1 LVKRRVPGHRRPILG
16 PFGGSRSPFRGI
28 EWIVVGLRFRIWM
41 PAVAVFIVL
50 LSIGTILLY
59 GLQAAKARLGQYSQ
73 DHAMA
78 QAAAAATSIEKANPD
93 EAGGTVKSVA
103 DTSGGEVV
111 LVNRQGHVVA
121 RAGRGAATPLPD
133 RVPGAAARG
142 ERITLSIDG
151 REIATVPVIRDGEL
165 RGGVAFVSGN
175 GESTVLEIFSRSN
188 VEAAAI
194 AAVVGGGLMLLVATL
209 LSRRV
214 ERLNLAARAIEQGD
228 FSSRIEPGYDDELG
242 DLARSFNA
250 MTARFQESFGRL
262 EESKETMDA
271 ILEKLGEGVLATNL
285 EGKVMFANPT
295 ARRMLGMTPERVHD
309 VWKPQKLPDP
319 WEDFDLPDA
328 VARCA
333 KERECGE
340 ARVRGARTFFQIN
353 LERMEAFDEH
363 KGGVLIVVRDL
374 SESRRLEA
382 NQQRF
387 LANAAHE
394 LKTPI
399 TAILGAAELL
409 LTEKDD
415 DPQIRERFLTHIRS
429 EAERMQRLSETL
441 LQLAQTGWDRRD
453 PDIGE
458 VELLDVASRVAERM
472 GPLAN
477 SSYLDLTVEGDG
489 GRVRADEEWLQ
500 QALLVLVSNALK
512 HSEKGGHVRLRSEAS
527 RIVVE
532 DEGAGINE
540 EDIPY
545 LFERFYRGSN
555 SGGFGLGLPI
565 CKELVERMGG
575 EIQLRSE
582 KGKGTVVEIKLPE
595 VSDD

>member
-1 LVKRRVPGHRRPILG
+1 
-16 PFGGSRSPFRGI
+16 
-28 EWIVVGLRFRIWM
+28 M

-59 GLQAAKARLGQYSQ
+59 GLQAAKARLGQYSR
-73 DHAMA
+73 DHALA
-78 QAAAAATSIEKANPD
+78 QAAAAATAIERANPD
-93 EAGGTVKSVA
+93 ERDEAAKFVA
-103 DTSGGEVV
+103 DTSGGHVV
-111 LVNRQGHVVA
+111 LVDRRGEVVA
-121 RAGRGAATPLPD
+121 RAGKGAATPFSDSVL
-133 RVPGAAARG
+133 GAASRG
-142 ERITLSIDG
+142 ERLNERIGD
-151 REIATVPVIRDGEL
+151 RRVATVPVVRDGKL
-165 RGGVAFVSGN
+165 RGGVVFVSGN
-175 GESTVLEIFSRSN
+175 GESMVLEIFSRSN

-250 MTARFQESFGRL
+250 MTARF
-262 EESKETMDA
+262 EESLGRFEESNETLDA
-271 ILEKLGEGVLATNL
+271 ILENLGEGVLATNL

-295 ARRMLGMTPERVHD
+295 ARRLLGMTPERVHD
-309 VWKPQKLPDP
+309 VWQPQELPDP
-319 WEDFDLPDA
+319 WEEFDLPDA

-333 KERECGE
+333 KENECGE
-340 ARVRGARTFFQIN
+340 ARVRDTRTFLQIN
-353 LERMEAFDEH
+353 LEHMQAFDEH

-374 SESRRLEA
+374 SESQRLEA
-382 NQQRF
+382 KQQRF

-399 TAILGAAELL
+399 TAILGAADLL

-415 DPQIRERFLTHIRS
+415 DARVRERFLNHIRS

-458 VELLDVASRVAERM
+458 VDLFEVASRVAERM
-472 GPLAN
+472 GPLAG
-477 SSYLDLTVEGDG
+477 SSWLELSVEGKG
-489 GRVRADEEWLQ
+489 GRARADEEWLE

-512 HSEKGGHVRLRSEAS
+512 HSEKGGRVRLRAEGA

-532 DEGAGINE
+532 DEGAGISE
-540 EDIPY
+540 EDVPY
-545 LFERFYRGSN
+545 LFERFYHGSD
-555 SGGFGLGLPI
+555 SEGFGLGLPI
-565 CKELVERMGG
+565 CKELVQRMGG
-575 EIQLRSE
+575 EIHLQSE
-582 KGKGTVVEIKLPE
+582 KGKGTTVEVRLPE
-595 VSDD
+595 VSDE

>member
-1 LVKRRVPGHRRPILG
+1 V
-16 PFGGSRSPFRGI
+16 GI
-28 EWIVVGLRFRIWM
+28 KFRIWM

-59 GLQAAKARLGQYSQ
+59 GLQAAKARLGQYTQ
-73 DHAMA
+73 DHALA
-78 QAAAAATSIEKANPD
+78 QAAAAATAIEKAGPG
-93 EAGGTVKSVA
+93 ESGQAARSVA

-111 LVNRQGHVVA
+111 LVNRQGDVVV
-121 RAGRGAATPLPD
+121 RAGRKAANLLPD
-133 RVPGAAARG
+133 RVLRAASRG
-142 ERITLSIDG
+142 NRITKSIGG
-151 REIATVPVIRDGEL
+151 RQVATVPVVRDDEL

-214 ERLNLAARAIEQGD
+214 ERLNMAAKAIEQGD

-262 EESKETMDA
+262 EESKETLDA
-271 ILEKLGEGVLATNL
+271 ILENLGEGVLATNL

-295 ARRMLGMTPERVHD
+295 ARRLLGMTPERVQD
-309 VWKPQKLPDP
+309 VWQPQELPDP
-319 WEDFDLPDA
+319 WEDFDLLEA

-333 KERECGE
+333 NENECGE
-340 ARVRGARTFFQIN
+340 ARVRGAQTFFQIN
-353 LERMEAFDEH
+353 LERMQAFDEH

-399 TAILGAAELL
+399 TAILGAADLL
-409 LTEKDD
+409 LTEEDD
-415 DPQIRERFLTHIRS
+415 DPAVRERFLTHIRS

-441 LQLAQTGWDRRD
+441 LQLVQTGWDRRE

-458 VELLDVASRVAERM
+458 VDIRDVASRVAERM
-472 GPLAN
+472 GPLAD
-477 SSYLDLTVEGDG
+477 SAWLELSVEGDG
-489 GRVRADEEWLQ
+489 GRARADEEWLE

-512 HSEKGGHVRLRSEAS
+512 HSEKGGRVRLRVEGSCIA
-527 RIVVE
+527 VE
-532 DEGAGINE
+532 DEGAGISA

-555 SGGFGLGLPI
+555 SEGFGLGLPI
-565 CKELVERMGG
+565 CKELVQRMGG
-575 EIQLRSE
+575 EIHLESE
-582 KGKGTVVEIKLPE
+582 KGKGTVVEVRLPE

>member
-1 LVKRRVPGHRRPILG
+1 
-16 PFGGSRSPFRGI
+16 
-28 EWIVVGLRFRIWM
+28 M
-41 PAVAVFIVL
+41 PAAAVFIVL

-59 GLQAAKARLGQYSQ
+59 GLQAAKARLGQYTQ
-73 DHAMA
+73 DHALA
-78 QAAAAATSIEKANPD
+78 QAAAAATAIEKAGPG
-93 EAGGTVKSVA
+93 EIGQTARSVA

-111 LVNRQGHVVA
+111 LVNRQGDVVD
-121 RAGRGAATPLPD
+121 RAGRRAANPLPD
-133 RVPGAAARG
+133 RVLRAASRG
-142 ERITLSIDG
+142 ERITESIGG
-151 REIATVPVIRDGEL
+151 RQAATVPVVRENEL

-214 ERLNLAARAIEQGD
+214 ERLNLAAKAIEQGD
-228 FSSRIEPGYDDELG
+228 FTSRIEPGYDDELG

-250 MTARFQESFGRL
+250 MTARFQDSFGRL
-262 EESKETMDA
+262 EESKETVDA
-271 ILEKLGEGVLATNL
+271 ILENLGEGVLATNL

-295 ARRMLGMTPERVHD
+295 ARRLLGMTPERVHN

-340 ARVRGARTFFQIN
+340 ARVRGAQTFFHIN
-353 LERMEAFDEH
+353 LERMQAFDEH

-374 SESRRLEA
+374 SETRRLEA

-415 DPQIRERFLTHIRS
+415 DPQVRERFLTHIHN
-429 EAERMQRLSETL
+429 EAERMQGLSETL

-458 VELLDVASRVAERM
+458 VELLDVSSRVAERM
-472 GPLAN
+472 GPLAD
-477 SSYLDLTVEGDG
+477 SSYLELAVEGDG
-489 GRVRADEEWLQ
+489 GHAWADEEWLE

-512 HSEKGGHVRLRSEAS
+512 HSEKGGRVRLRAEGS

-532 DEGAGINE
+532 DEGAGISE

-555 SGGFGLGLPI
+555 SEGFGLGLPI
-565 CKELVERMGG
+565 CKELVQRMGG

-582 KGKGTVVEIKLPE
+582 KGKGTVVEIRLPE

>member
-1 LVKRRVPGHRRPILG
+1 
-16 PFGGSRSPFRGI
+16 
-28 EWIVVGLRFRIWM
+28 M

-59 GLQAAKARLGQYSQ
+59 GLQAAKARLGQYTQ
-73 DHAMA
+73 DHALA
-78 QAAAAATSIEKANPD
+78 QAAAAATAIEKAGPG
-93 EAGGTVKSVA
+93 EIGQAARSVA

-111 LVNRQGHVVA
+111 LVNRQGNVVVRTGR
-121 RAGRGAATPLPD
+121 RAANPLPD
-133 RVPGAAARG
+133 RVLGAASHG
-142 ERITLSIDG
+142 DRITESIGG
-151 REIATVPVIRDGEL
+151 RQAATVPVVRNDEL

-214 ERLNLAARAIEQGD
+214 ERLNLAAKAIEQGD

-262 EESKETMDA
+262 EESKETLDA
-271 ILEKLGEGVLATNL
+271 ILEHLGEGVLATNL

-295 ARRMLGMTPERVHD
+295 ARRLLGMTPERVHD

-333 KERECGE
+333 NEHECGE
-340 ARVRGARTFFQIN
+340 AHVRGAQTFFHIN
-353 LERMEAFDEH
+353 LEPMQAFDEH

-374 SESRRLEA
+374 SETRRLEA

-415 DPQIRERFLTHIRS
+415 DPQVRERFLTHIRT

-472 GPLAN
+472 EPLAD

-489 GRVRADEEWLQ
+489 GRAWADEEWLE

-512 HSEKGGHVRLRSEAS
+512 HSEKGRCVRLRPEGSHIA
-527 RIVVE
+527 VE
-532 DEGAGINE
+532 DEGAGISE

-555 SGGFGLGLPI
+555 SEGFGLGLPI

-595 VSDD
+595 VSDG

>member
-1 LVKRRVPGHRRPILG
+1 
-16 PFGGSRSPFRGI
+16 
-28 EWIVVGLRFRIWM
+28 M

-59 GLQAAKARLGQYSQ
+59 GLQAARTRLGQYSQ
-73 DHAMA
+73 DHALA
-78 QAAAAATSIEKANPD
+78 QAAAAANTIEKANSGEVE
-93 EAGGTVKSVA
+93 EAAKSVA
-103 DTSGGEVV
+103 GASGGQVA
-111 LVNRQGHVVA
+111 LVNRRGDVVVQAGQG
-121 RAGRGAATPLPD
+121 GATSLPD
-133 RVPGAAARG
+133 LALEAASRG
-142 ERITLSIDG
+142 ERLNERVG
-151 REIATVPVIRDGEL
+151 ARRVATVPVVRDGQL
-165 RGGVAFVSGN
+165 RGGVAFVPGN
-175 GESTVLEIFSRSN
+175 GETAVLEIFSRSN

-214 ERLNLAARAIEQGD
+214 ERLTLAARAIEQGD
-228 FSSRIEPGYDDELG
+228 YSSRIEPGYDDELG

-262 EESKETMDA
+262 EENKETLDA
-271 ILEKLGEGVLATNL
+271 ILENLGEGVLATNL

-295 ARRMLGMTPERVHD
+295 ARRLLGMTPERVHD
-309 VWKPQKLPDP
+309 VWQPQRLPDP

-333 KERECGE
+333 KEGECGE
-340 ARVRGARTFFQIN
+340 ARVRGAQTFFQIN
-353 LERMEAFDEH
+353 LERMQAFDEH
-363 KGGVLIVVRDL
+363 RGGVLIVVRDL
-374 SESRRLEA
+374 SETRRLEA

-394 LKTPI
+394 LRTPI

-415 DPQIRERFLTHIRS
+415 DQRVRERFLTHIRT

-453 PDIGE
+453 PKIGE
-458 VELLDVASRVAERM
+458 VDLIAVASRVSERM
-472 GPLAN
+472 RPLAD
-477 SSYLDLTVEGDG
+477 SSWLDLSVEGGG
-489 GRVRADEEWLQ
+489 GRARADEEWLE

-512 HSEKGGHVRLRSEAS
+512 HSEKGGRVRLRAEGS
-527 RIVVE
+527 RVAVE
-532 DEGAGINE
+532 DEGAGISE
-540 EDIPY
+540 QDIPY
-545 LFERFYRGSN
+545 LFERFYRGSD
-555 SGGFGLGLPI
+555 SEGFGLGLPI

-575 EIQLRSE
+575 EIRIESE
-582 KGKGTVVEIKLPE
+582 EGKGTIIDIRLPE

>member
-1 LVKRRVPGHRRPILG
+1 
-16 PFGGSRSPFRGI
+16 
-28 EWIVVGLRFRIWM
+28 VGLRFRIWL

-59 GLQAAKARLGQYSQ
+59 GLQAAKARLGQYSR
-73 DHAMA
+73 DHALA
-78 QAAAAATSIEKANPD
+78 QAAAAASAIEKANPD
-93 EAGGTVKSVA
+93 EAGEAAKSVA
-103 DTSGGEVV
+103 DTSGGQVV
-111 LVNRQGHVVA
+111 LVNRRGDVVTQ
-121 RAGRGAATPLPD
+121 AGKGAATRFSN
-133 RVPGAAARG
+133 RVLTAASRG
-142 ERITLSIDG
+142 ERINERIED
-151 REIATVPVIRDGEL
+151 RQVATVPVVRDGKL
-165 RGGVAFVSGN
+165 RGGVAFASGN

-214 ERLNLAARAIEQGD
+214 ERLNLAAKTIEQGD
-228 FSSRIEPGYDDELG
+228 FSSRIEPGYGDELG

-250 MTARFQESFGRL
+250 MTARFQDSFGRV
-262 EESKETMDA
+262 EESKETLDA
-271 ILEKLGEGVLATNL
+271 ILENLGEGVLATNL
-285 EGKVMFANPT
+285 EGKVMFANPA
-295 ARRMLGMTPERVHD
+295 ARRLLRMTPERVHD
-309 VWKPQKLPDP
+309 VWQPQELPDP

-333 KERECGE
+333 KEHECGE
-340 ARVRGARTFFQIN
+340 ARVRGAWTFFQIN
-353 LERMEAFDEH
+353 LEHMPAFDEH

-374 SESRRLEA
+374 SETRRLEA

-415 DPQIRERFLTHIRS
+415 DPRVRERFLTHIRS

-458 VELLDVASRVAERM
+458 VDLLDVASRVAERM
-472 GPLAN
+472 GPLAD
-477 SSYLDLTVEGDG
+477 SSWLELSVEGEG
-489 GRVRADEEWLQ
+489 GRVRADEEWLE

-512 HSEKGGHVRLRSEAS
+512 HSEKGGRVRLRAEGS
-527 RIVVE
+527 RVAVE
-532 DEGAGINE
+532 DEGAGISE

-555 SGGFGLGLPI
+555 SEGFGLGLPI
-565 CKELVERMGG
+565 CKELVQRMGG
-575 EIQLRSE
+575 EIHLESE
-582 KGKGTVVEIKLPE
+582 KGKGTIVEVRLPE

>member
-1 LVKRRVPGHRRPILG
+1 
-16 PFGGSRSPFRGI
+16 
-28 EWIVVGLRFRIWM
+28 M

-73 DHAMA
+73 DHALA
-78 QAAAAATSIEKANPD
+78 QAAAAATAIEKASPA
-93 EAGGTVKSVA
+93 EAGQAAKSVA

-111 LVNRQGHVVA
+111 LVNRQREVVV
-121 RAGRGAATPLPD
+121 RAGKGAASPIPI
-133 RVPGAAARG
+133 RVLGAASHG
-142 ERITLSIDG
+142 ERITQSIDD
-151 REIATVPVIRDGEL
+151 RQVATVPVVRDGEL

-214 ERLNLAARAIEQGD
+214 ERLNLAAKTIEQGD

-250 MTARFQESFGRL
+250 MTARFQDSFGRL
-262 EESKETMDA
+262 EESKETLDA
-271 ILEKLGEGVLATNL
+271 ILENLGEGVLATNL

-295 ARRMLGMTPERVHD
+295 ARRLLGMTPERVDD
-309 VWKPQKLPDP
+309 VWQPQELPDP
-319 WEDFDLPDA
+319 WEDFDLHDA

-333 KERECGE
+333 NEDECGE
-340 ARVRGARTFFQIN
+340 ARVRSAQTFFQIK
-353 LERMEAFDEH
+353 LERMRAFDEH

-399 TAILGAAELL
+399 TAILGAADLL
-409 LTEKDD
+409 LTEEDD
-415 DPQIRERFLTHIRS
+415 DPGVRERFLTHIRS

-453 PDIGE
+453 PDIEE
-458 VELLDVASRVAERM
+458 VDLLDVAARVAERM
-472 GPLAN
+472 EPLAD
-477 SSYLDLTVEGDG
+477 SSWSDLSVEGEG
-489 GRVRADEEWLQ
+489 GRAIADEGWLE

-512 HSEKGGHVRLRSEAS
+512 HSEKGGRVRLRAEGSNIA
-527 RIVVE
+527 VQ
-532 DEGAGINE
+532 DEGAGISE
-540 EDIPY
+540 EDLPY

-555 SGGFGLGLPI
+555 SEGFGLGLPI
-565 CKELVERMGG
+565 CKELVQRMGG
-575 EIQLRSE
+575 EIRLESE
-582 KGKGTVVEIKLPE
+582 KGKGTIVEVRLPE

>member
-1 LVKRRVPGHRRPILG
+1 
-16 PFGGSRSPFRGI
+16 
-28 EWIVVGLRFRIWM
+28 M

-472 GPLAN
+472 GPLAD

>member
-1 LVKRRVPGHRRPILG
+1 
-16 PFGGSRSPFRGI
+16 
-28 EWIVVGLRFRIWM
+28 M

-59 GLQAAKARLGQYSQ
+59 GLQAAKARLGQYTQ
-73 DHAMA
+73 DHALA
-78 QAAAAATSIEKANPD
+78 QAAAAATAIEKAGPG
-93 EAGGTVKSVA
+93 EIGRAARSVA

-111 LVNRQGHVVA
+111 LVNRQGDVVVL
-121 RAGRGAATPLPD
+121 AGRRTTNPLPD
-133 RVPGAAARG
+133 RVLRAAARG
-142 ERITLSIDG
+142 DRITESIGG
-151 REIATVPVIRDGEL
+151 RQTSTVPVVRDDEL

-194 AAVVGGGLMLLVATL
+194 AAVVGSGLMLLVATL

-214 ERLNLAARAIEQGD
+214 ERLNLAAKAIEQGD
-228 FSSRIEPGYDDELG
+228 FSSRIEPGYHDELG

-271 ILEKLGEGVLATNL
+271 ILENLGEGVLATNL

-295 ARRMLGMTPERVHD
+295 ARRLLGMTPERVRD
-309 VWKPQKLPDP
+309 VWEPQKLPDP

-353 LERMEAFDEH
+353 LEHMKAFDEH

-374 SESRRLEA
+374 SETRRLEA

-415 DPQIRERFLTHIRS
+415 DPQVRERFLTHIRS

-458 VELLDVASRVAERM
+458 VDLLDVASRVAERM
-472 GPLAN
+472 GPLAD
-477 SSYLDLTVEGDG
+477 SSYLDLTVEGDE

-500 QALLVLVSNALK
+500 QAVLVLVSNALK
-512 HSEKGGHVRLRSEAS
+512 HTEKGGHVRLRAESS

-532 DEGAGINE
+532 DEGAGISE

-582 KGKGTVVEIKLPE
+582 KGKGTVVEISLPE

>member
-1 LVKRRVPGHRRPILG
+1 V
-16 PFGGSRSPFRGI
+16 GI
-28 EWIVVGLRFRIWM
+28 KFRIWM

-59 GLQAAKARLGQYSQ
+59 GLQAAKARLGQYTQ
-73 DHAMA
+73 DHALA
-78 QAAAAATSIEKANPD
+78 QAAAAATAIEKAGPG
-93 EAGGTVKSVA
+93 ESGQAARSVA

-111 LVNRQGHVVA
+111 LVNRQGDVVV
-121 RAGRGAATPLPD
+121 RAGRKAANLLPD
-133 RVPGAAARG
+133 RVLRAASRG
-142 ERITLSIDG
+142 NRITKSIGG
-151 REIATVPVIRDGEL
+151 RQVATVPVVRDDEL

-214 ERLNLAARAIEQGD
+214 ERLNMAAKAIEQGD

-262 EESKETMDA
+262 EESKETLDA
-271 ILEKLGEGVLATNL
+271 ILENLGEGVLATNL

-295 ARRMLGMTPERVHD
+295 ARRLLGMTPERVQD
-309 VWKPQKLPDP
+309 VWQPQELPDP
-319 WEDFDLPDA
+319 WEDFDLLKA

-333 KERECGE
+333 NENECGE
-340 ARVRGARTFFQIN
+340 ARVRGAQTFFQIN
-353 LERMEAFDEH
+353 LERMQAFDEH

-399 TAILGAAELL
+399 TAILGAADLL
-409 LTEKDD
+409 LTEEDD
-415 DPQIRERFLTHIRS
+415 DPAVRERFLTHIRS

-441 LQLAQTGWDRRD
+441 LQLVQTGWDRRE

-458 VELLDVASRVAERM
+458 VDIRDVASRVAERM
-472 GPLAN
+472 GPLAD
-477 SSYLDLTVEGDG
+477 SA
-489 GRVRADEEWLQ
+489 GRARADEEWLE

-512 HSEKGGHVRLRSEAS
+512 HSEKGGRVRLRVEGSCIA
-527 RIVVE
+527 VE
-532 DEGAGINE
+532 DEGAGISA

-555 SGGFGLGLPI
+555 SEGFGLGLPI
-565 CKELVERMGG
+565 CKELVQRMGG
-575 EIQLRSE
+575 EIHLESE
-582 KGKGTVVEIKLPE
+582 KGKGTVVEVRLPE

>member
-1 LVKRRVPGHRRPILG
+1 
-16 PFGGSRSPFRGI
+16 
-28 EWIVVGLRFRIWM
+28 M

-59 GLQAAKARLGQYSQ
+59 GLQAAKARLGQYTR
-73 DHAMA
+73 DHALA
-78 QAAAAATSIEKANPD
+78 QAAAAATAIEKAGPG
-93 EAGGTVKSVA
+93 EVGRAARSVA
-103 DTSGGEVV
+103 GTSGGEVV
-111 LVNRQGHVVA
+111 LVDRQGDVVA
-121 RAGRGAATPLPD
+121 RAGKGASSPLPD
-133 RVPGAAARG
+133 HVIDAASRG
-142 ERITLSIDG
+142 ERITVSIGG
-151 REIATVPVIRDGEL
+151 RQVSTVPVVRDDEL

-214 ERLNLAARAIEQGD
+214 ERLNLAAKAIEQGD

-262 EESKETMDA
+262 EESKETLDA
-271 ILEKLGEGVLATNL
+271 ILENLGEGVLATNL
-285 EGKVMFANPT
+285 EGKVVFANPT
-295 ARRMLGMTPERVHD
+295 ARRLLGMTPERVHD
-309 VWKPQKLPDP
+309 IGEPQTLPDP

-333 KERECGE
+333 EESECGE
-340 ARVRGARTFFQIN
+340 ARVRGARAFFQIN
-353 LERMEAFDEH
+353 LERMRAFDEH

-374 SESRRLEA
+374 SETRRLEA

-415 DPQIRERFLTHIRS
+415 DPKVRERFLTHIRS

-458 VELLDVASRVAERM
+458 VELLDVASKVAERM
-472 GPLAN
+472 GPLAD
-477 SSYLDLTVEGDG
+477 SSYLELIVEGDG
-489 GRVRADEEWLQ
+489 GRARADEEWLE

-512 HSEKGGHVRLRSEAS
+512 HSEKGGRVRLRAEGS
-527 RIVVE
+527 RIAVE
-532 DEGAGINE
+532 DEGAGISE
-540 EDIPY
+540 EDVPY

-565 CKELVERMGG
+565 CKELVQRMGG
-575 EIQLRSE
+575 EIQLQSE
-582 KGKGTVVEIKLPE
+582 KDKGTVVEIRLPE
-595 VSDD
+595 VSE

>member
-1 LVKRRVPGHRRPILG
+1 
-16 PFGGSRSPFRGI
+16 
-28 EWIVVGLRFRIWM
+28 
-41 PAVAVFIVL
+41 
-50 LSIGTILLY
+50 LLY
-59 GLQAAKARLGQYSQ
+59 GLQAAKSRLGQYSQ
-73 DHAMA
+73 DHALA
-78 QAAAAATSIEKANPD
+78 QAAAAASAVEKANAG
-93 EAGGTVKSVA
+93 EAREAVESVA

-111 LVNRQGHVVA
+111 LVNRRGDVVA
-121 RAGRGAATPLPD
+121 RAGSGAETSFPD
-133 RVPGAAARG
+133 RVLGAASRG
-142 ERITLSIDG
+142 DRITASVDG
-151 REIATVPVIRDGEL
+151 RRVATVPVIRDNEL
-165 RGGVAFVSGN
+165 RGGVAFISGN

-194 AAVVGGGLMLLVATL
+194 AAVIGGGLMLLVATL

-214 ERLNLAARAIEQGD
+214 ERLTLGARAIEQGD

-262 EESKETMDA
+262 EESKETLDA
-271 ILEKLGEGVLATNL
+271 ILENLGEGVLATNL

-295 ARRMLGMTPERVHD
+295 ARRMLGMTPRRVHD
-309 VWKPQKLPDP
+309 IWQPQELPDP
-319 WEDFDLPDA
+319 WEDFDLPGA

-333 KERECGE
+333 KEGECGE
-340 ARVRGARTFFQIN
+340 ARVRGAQTFFQID

-363 KGGVLIVVRDL
+363 RGGVLIVVRDL
-374 SESRRLEA
+374 SETRRLEA

-399 TAILGAAELL
+399 TAILGSAELL

-415 DPQIRERFLTHIRS
+415 DPQVRERFLAHIRS

-441 LQLAQTGWDRRD
+441 LQLAQSGWDRRD
-453 PDIGE
+453 PKIGE
-458 VELLDVASRVAERM
+458 VEVLDVASRVAERM
-472 GPLAN
+472 GPLAE
-477 SSYLDLTVEGDG
+477 SSYLELAVEGNG
-489 GRVRADEEWLQ
+489 GRARADGEWLE

-512 HSEKGGHVRLRSEAS
+512 HSEKGGCVRLRAQGSCIA
-527 RIVVE
+527 VE
-532 DEGAGINE
+532 DEGAGISE

-545 LFERFYRGSN
+545 LFERFYRGSD
-555 SGGFGLGLPI
+555 SEGFGLGLPI

-575 EIQLRSE
+575 EIHLESDE
-582 KGKGTVVEIKLPE
+582 GKGTIIDIRLPE
-595 VSDD
+595 VTDD

>member
-1 LVKRRVPGHRRPILG
+1 VA
-16 PFGGSRSPFRGI
+16 
-28 EWIVVGLRFRIWM
+28 LRFRIWM

-73 DHAMA
+73 DHALA
-78 QAAAAATSIEKANPD
+78 QAAAAAGAIEKSNPD
-93 EAGGTVKSVA
+93 EVGEAAKSVA
-103 DTSGGEVV
+103 ATSGGQVV
-111 LVNRQGHVVA
+111 LVNRRAEVVA
-121 RAGRGAATPLPD
+121 RAGKGAVTSFPD
-133 RVPGAAARG
+133 RVLVAASRG
-142 ERITLSIDG
+142 ERINERLGD
-151 REIATVPVIRDGEL
+151 RRVATVPVIRDGKL

-175 GESTVLEIFSRSN
+175 SESAVLEIFSRSN

-214 ERLNLAARAIEQGD
+214 ERLDLAAKAIEQGD

-242 DLARSFNA
+242 NLARSFNA
-250 MTARFQESFGRL
+250 MTARFQDSFGRL
-262 EESKETMDA
+262 EESKETLDA
-271 ILEKLGEGVLATNL
+271 ILENLGEGVLATNL
-285 EGKVMFANPT
+285 KGEVMFANPV
-295 ARRMLGMTPERVHD
+295 ARRLLGMTPERVHD
-309 VWKPQKLPDP
+309 VWQSQELPDP

-333 KERECGE
+333 KENECGE
-340 ARVRGARTFFQIN
+340 ARVPGARTFFQIN
-353 LERMEAFDEH
+353 LERMEAFDKH

-374 SESRRLEA
+374 SETRRLEA

-415 DPQIRERFLTHIRS
+415 DPVVRDRFLTHIRS
-429 EAERMQRLSETL
+429 EAERMQHLSETL

-472 GPLAN
+472 RPLSD
-477 SSYLDLTVEGDG
+477 SSWVELSVEGEG
-489 GRVRADEEWLQ
+489 GRASADEEWLE

-512 HSEKGGHVRLRSEAS
+512 HSEQGRRVRLRAEGS
-527 RIVVE
+527 RVAVE
-532 DEGAGINE
+532 DEGAGISE

-545 LFERFYRGSN
+545 LFERFYHGSN
-555 SGGFGLGLPI
+555 SEGFGLGLPI
-565 CKELVERMGG
+565 CKELVQRMGG
-575 EIQLRSE
+575 EIHLESE
-582 KGKGTVVEIKLPE
+582 KGKGTKVEVRLPE

>member
-1 LVKRRVPGHRRPILG
+1 V
-16 PFGGSRSPFRGI
+16 GI
-28 EWIVVGLRFRIWM
+28 KFRIWM

-59 GLQAAKARLGQYSQ
+59 GLQAAKARLGQYTQ
-73 DHAMA
+73 DHALA
-78 QAAAAATSIEKANPD
+78 QAAAAATAIEKAGPG
-93 EAGGTVKSVA
+93 ESGQAARSVA

-111 LVNRQGHVVA
+111 LVNRQGDVVV
-121 RAGRGAATPLPD
+121 RAGRKAANLLPD
-133 RVPGAAARG
+133 RVLRAASRG
-142 ERITLSIDG
+142 NRITKSIGG
-151 REIATVPVIRDGEL
+151 RQVATVPVVRDDEL

-214 ERLNLAARAIEQGD
+214 ERLNMAAKAIEQGD

-262 EESKETMDA
+262 EESKETLDA
-271 ILEKLGEGVLATNL
+271 ILENLGEGVLATNL

-295 ARRMLGMTPERVHD
+295 ARRLLGMTPERVQD
-309 VWKPQKLPDP
+309 VWQPQELPDP
-319 WEDFDLPDA
+319 WEDFDLLEA

-333 KERECGE
+333 NENECGE
-340 ARVRGARTFFQIN
+340 ARVRGAQTFFQIN
-353 LERMEAFDEH
+353 LERMQAFDEH

-399 TAILGAAELL
+399 TAILGAADLL
-409 LTEKDD
+409 LTEEDD
-415 DPQIRERFLTHIRS
+415 DPAVRERFLTHIRS

-441 LQLAQTGWDRRD
+441 LQLVQTGWDRRE

-458 VELLDVASRVAERM
+458 VDIRDVASRVAERM
-472 GPLAN
+472 GPLAD
-477 SSYLDLTVEGDG
+477 SAWLELSVEGNG
-489 GRVRADEEWLQ
+489 GRARADEEWLE

-512 HSEKGGHVRLRSEAS
+512 HSEKGGRVRLRVEGSCIA
-527 RIVVE
+527 VE
-532 DEGAGINE
+532 DEGAGISA

-555 SGGFGLGLPI
+555 SEGFGLGLPI
-565 CKELVERMGG
+565 CKELVQRMGG
-575 EIQLRSE
+575 EIHLESE
-582 KGKGTVVEIKLPE
+582 KGKGTVVEVRLPE

>member
-1 LVKRRVPGHRRPILG
+1 MLLWSIKWTL
-16 PFGGSRSPFRGI
+16 
-28 EWIVVGLRFRIWM
+28 VGLRFRIWM

-59 GLQAAKARLGQYSQ
+59 GLQAARTRLGQYSQ
-73 DHAMA
+73 DHALA
-78 QAAAAATSIEKANPD
+78 QAVAAASAVEKANPD
-93 EAGGTVKSVA
+93 EARKAVESVA
-103 DTSGGEVV
+103 ETSGGEVS
-111 LVNRQGHVVA
+111 LVNRQGDVVV
-121 RAGRGAATPLPD
+121 RAGEGSIFPLPARILKGASRGD
-133 RVPGAAARG
+133 RLK
-142 ERITLSIDG
+142 ERIEG
-151 REIATVPVIRDGEL
+151 RWVATVPVVRDGQL

-175 GESTVLEIFSRSN
+175 GETAVLKIFSRSN

-214 ERLNLAARAIEQGD
+214 ERLTLAARAIEQGD
-228 FSSRIEPGYDDELG
+228 YASRIDPGYDDELG

-250 MTARFQESFGRL
+250 MTARFQDSFSRL
-262 EESKETMDA
+262 EEGKQTLDA
-271 ILEKLGEGVLATNL
+271 ILENLGEGVLATNL
-285 EGKVMFANPT
+285 EGKVMFANPM
-295 ARRMLGMTPERVHD
+295 ARRLLGMTPERVRD
-309 VWKPQKLPDP
+309 VWRPEGLPDP

-333 KERECGE
+333 KEHECGE
-340 ARVRGARTFFQIN
+340 ARVRGGQTFFQIN
-353 LERMEAFDEH
+353 LEHMPAFDEH
-363 KGGVLIVVRDL
+363 RGGVLIVVRDL
-374 SESRRLEA
+374 SETRRLEA

-415 DPQIRERFLTHIRS
+415 NPRVRERFLTHIRS

-453 PDIGE
+453 PEIGE
-458 VELLDVASRVAERM
+458 VDLVEVASRVAQRM
-472 GPLAN
+472 GPLAD
-477 SSYLDLTVEGDG
+477 SSSLDLSVEGAG
-489 GRVRADEEWLQ
+489 GLVRADEEWLE

-512 HSEKGGHVRLRSEAS
+512 HSEKGGRVRLRAERT
-527 RIVVE
+527 RIAVE
-532 DEGAGINE
+532 DEGAGISE
-540 EDIPY
+540 EDVPY
-545 LFERFYRGSN
+545 LFERFYRGSD
-555 SGGFGLGLPI
+555 SEGFGLGLPI

-575 EIQLRSE
+575 EIRLKSE
-582 KGKGTVVEIKLPE
+582 EGKGTTIEIRLPE

>member
-1 LVKRRVPGHRRPILG
+1 
-16 PFGGSRSPFRGI
+16 
-28 EWIVVGLRFRIWM
+28 M

>member
-1 LVKRRVPGHRRPILG
+1 
-16 PFGGSRSPFRGI
+16 
-28 EWIVVGLRFRIWM
+28 M

-50 LSIGTILLY
+50 LSIGTLLLY

-73 DHAMA
+73 DHALA
-78 QAAAAATSIEKANPD
+78 QAAAAASAIERANPG
-93 EAGGTVKSVA
+93 EAGEAAKSVA
-103 DTSGGEVV
+103 DTAGGQVF

-121 RAGRGAATPLPD
+121 RAGKGAASPFPD
-133 RVPGAAARG
+133 RVLRAASRG
-142 ERITLSIDG
+142 ERINQRIGD
-151 REIATVPVIRDGEL
+151 RWVATVPLVRDGRL
-165 RGGVAFVSGN
+165 QGGVAFVPDN

-214 ERLNLAARAIEQGD
+214 ERLDLAAKAIEQGN

-262 EESKETMDA
+262 EESKETLDA
-271 ILEKLGEGVLATNL
+271 ILENLGEGVLATNL

-295 ARRMLGMTPERVHD
+295 ARRLLGMTPERVHD
-309 VWKPQKLPDP
+309 VWQPQELPDP

-333 KERECGE
+333 EERACGE
-340 ARVRGARTFFQIN
+340 ARVRGAQTFFQIN
-353 LERMEAFDEH
+353 LERMRAFDEH
-363 KGGVLIVVRDL
+363 RGGVLIVVRDL

-415 DPQIRERFLTHIRS
+415 DPRVRERFLTHIRS

-453 PDIGE
+453 PKIVE
-458 VELLDVASRVAERM
+458 VDLIEVASRVAERM
-472 GPLAN
+472 GPLAD
-477 SSYLDLTVEGDG
+477 SSWLELSVEGSGD
-489 GRVRADEEWLQ
+489 RARADEEWLE

-512 HSEKGGHVRLRSEAS
+512 HSEKGGRVRLRAEGSQ
-527 RIVVE
+527 IVVE
-532 DEGAGINE
+532 DEGAGISE
-540 EDIPY
+540 EDVPY
-545 LFERFYRGSN
+545 LFERFYRGSD
-555 SGGFGLGLPI
+555 SEGFGLGLPI
-565 CKELVERMGG
+565 CKELVQRMGG
-575 EIQLRSE
+575 EIHLESE
-582 KGKGTVVEIKLPE
+582 EGKGTIIEVRLPE

>member
-1 LVKRRVPGHRRPILG
+1 
-16 PFGGSRSPFRGI
+16 
-28 EWIVVGLRFRIWM
+28 M

-73 DHAMA
+73 DHALA
-78 QAAAAATSIEKANPD
+78 QAAAAATAIEKANLA
-93 EAGGTVKSVA
+93 EAGRAAKSVA
-103 DTSGGEVV
+103 DASGGEVV
-111 LVNRQGHVVA
+111 LVNRQKGVVV
-121 RAGRGAATPLPD
+121 RAGKGASPLPD
-133 RVPGAAARG
+133 RVLGAASRG
-142 ERITLSIDG
+142 ERITQSIDD
-151 REIATVPVIRDGEL
+151 RQVATVPVVRDGEL

-194 AAVVGGGLMLLVATL
+194 AAVVGGGLMLLVAAL

-242 DLARSFNA
+242 DLARTFNA
-250 MTARFQESFGRL
+250 MTARFQDSFGQL
-262 EESKETMDA
+262 EESKETLDA
-271 ILEKLGEGVLATNL
+271 ILENLGEGVLATNL

-295 ARRMLGMTPERVHD
+295 ARRLLGMTPERVQD
-309 VWKPQKLPDP
+309 LWQPQELPDP
-319 WEDFDLPDA
+319 WEDFDLRDA

-333 KERECGE
+333 EENECGE
-340 ARVRGARTFFQIN
+340 ARVRGAQTFFQIN
-353 LERMEAFDEH
+353 LERMRAFDDH

-374 SESRRLEA
+374 SETRRLEA

-399 TAILGAAELL
+399 TAILGAADLL
-409 LTEKDD
+409 LTEEDD
-415 DPQIRERFLTHIRS
+415 DPGVRERFLTHIRS

-458 VELLDVASRVAERM
+458 VDLLEVASRVAERM
-472 GPLAN
+472 RPLAD
-477 SSYLDLTVEGDG
+477 SVWLDLSVEGEG
-489 GRVRADEEWLQ
+489 GSARADEEWLE

-512 HSEKGGHVRLRSEAS
+512 HSEKGERVRLRAEAPS
-527 RIVVE
+527 IAVQ
-532 DEGAGINE
+532 DEGAGISE
-540 EDIPY
+540 EDLPY

-555 SGGFGLGLPI
+555 SEGFGLGLPI
-565 CKELVERMGG
+565 CKELVQRMGG
-575 EIQLRSE
+575 EIHLESE
-582 KGKGTVVEIKLPE
+582 KGKGTIVEVRLPE

>member
-1 LVKRRVPGHRRPILG
+1 
-16 PFGGSRSPFRGI
+16 
-28 EWIVVGLRFRIWM
+28 M

-59 GLQAAKARLGQYSQ
+59 GLQAAKARLGQYTQ
-73 DHAMA
+73 DHALA
-78 QAAAAATSIEKANPD
+78 QAAAAATAIEKAGPG
-93 EAGGTVKSVA
+93 EVGHAARSVA
-103 DTSGGEVV
+103 DTSGGEVD
-111 LVNRQGHVVA
+111 LVNRQGDVVV
-121 RAGRGAATPLPD
+121 RAGSGAANPLP
-133 RVPGAAARG
+133 
-142 ERITLSIDG
+142 ERILRAASRGDRITESIGG
-151 REIATVPVIRDGEL
+151 RQVSTVPVVRDDEL

-175 GESTVLEIFSRSN
+175 GESMVLEIFSRSN

-214 ERLNLAARAIEQGD
+214 ERLNLAAKAIEQGD

-250 MTARFQESFGRL
+250 MTTRFQESFGRL

-271 ILEKLGEGVLATNL
+271 ILENLGEGVLATNL

-295 ARRMLGMTPERVHD
+295 ARRLLGMTPERVHD

-340 ARVRGARTFFQIN
+340 ARVRGAQTFFQIN

-374 SESRRLEA
+374 SETRRLEA

-415 DPQIRERFLTHIRS
+415 DPQVRERFLTHIRS

-472 GPLAN
+472 GPLAD
-477 SSYLDLTVEGDG
+477 SSYLNLTVEGDG
-489 GRVRADEEWLQ
+489 GRARADEEWLQ

-512 HSEKGGHVRLRSEAS
+512 HSEKGGHVRLRAEGR

-532 DEGAGINE
+532 DDGAGISE
-540 EDIPY
+540 EDVPY

-582 KGKGTVVEIKLPE
+582 KGKGTVVEIRLPE

>member
-1 LVKRRVPGHRRPILG
+1 
-16 PFGGSRSPFRGI
+16 
-28 EWIVVGLRFRIWM
+28 M

-175 GESTVLEIFSRSN
+175 SESTVLEIFSRSN

>member
-1 LVKRRVPGHRRPILG
+1 
-16 PFGGSRSPFRGI
+16 
-28 EWIVVGLRFRIWM
+28 M

-50 LSIGTILLY
+50 LSIGTLLLY

-73 DHAMA
+73 DHALA
-78 QAAAAATSIEKANPD
+78 QAAAAASAIERANPG
-93 EAGGTVKSVA
+93 EAGEAAKSVA
-103 DTSGGEVV
+103 DTAGGQVF

-121 RAGRGAATPLPD
+121 RAGKGAASAFPD
-133 RVPGAAARG
+133 RVLRAASRG
-142 ERITLSIDG
+142 ERINQRIGD
-151 REIATVPVIRDGEL
+151 RWVATVPLVRDGRL
-165 RGGVAFVSGN
+165 QGGVAFVPDN

-214 ERLNLAARAIEQGD
+214 ERLDLAAKAIEQGN

-262 EESKETMDA
+262 EESKETLDA
-271 ILEKLGEGVLATNL
+271 ILENLGEGVLATNL

-295 ARRMLGMTPERVHD
+295 ARRLLGMTPERVHD
-309 VWKPQKLPDP
+309 VWQPQELPDP

-333 KERECGE
+333 EERACGE
-340 ARVRGARTFFQIN
+340 ARVRGAQTFFQIN
-353 LERMEAFDEH
+353 LERMRAFDEH
-363 KGGVLIVVRDL
+363 RGGVLIVVRDL

-415 DPQIRERFLTHIRS
+415 DPRVRERFLTHIRS

-453 PDIGE
+453 PKIVE
-458 VELLDVASRVAERM
+458 VDLIEVASRVAERM
-472 GPLAN
+472 GPLAD
-477 SSYLDLTVEGDG
+477 SSWLELSVEGSGD
-489 GRVRADEEWLQ
+489 RARADEEWLE

-512 HSEKGGHVRLRSEAS
+512 HSEKGGRVRLRAEGSQIA
-527 RIVVE
+527 VE
-532 DEGAGINE
+532 DEGAGISE
-540 EDIPY
+540 EDVPY
-545 LFERFYRGSN
+545 LFERFYRGSD
-555 SGGFGLGLPI
+555 SEGFGLGLPI
-565 CKELVERMGG
+565 CKELVQRMGG
-575 EIQLRSE
+575 EIHLESE
-582 KGKGTVVEIKLPE
+582 EGKGTIIEVRLPE

>member
-1 LVKRRVPGHRRPILG
+1 
-16 PFGGSRSPFRGI
+16 
-28 EWIVVGLRFRIWM
+28 M

-59 GLQAAKARLGQYSQ
+59 GLQAAKARLGQYTR
-73 DHAMA
+73 DHALA
-78 QAAAAATSIEKANPD
+78 QAAAAATAIEKAGPG
-93 EAGGTVKSVA
+93 EVGRAARSVA
-103 DTSGGEVV
+103 GTSGGEVV
-111 LVNRQGHVVA
+111 LVDRQGDVVA
-121 RAGRGAATPLPD
+121 RAGKGASSPLPD
-133 RVPGAAARG
+133 HVIDAASRG
-142 ERITLSIDG
+142 ERITESIGG
-151 REIATVPVIRDGEL
+151 REVSTVPVVRDDEL

-214 ERLNLAARAIEQGD
+214 ERLNLAAKAIEQGD

-262 EESKETMDA
+262 EESKETLDA
-271 ILEKLGEGVLATNL
+271 ILENLGEGVLATNL

-295 ARRMLGMTPERVHD
+295 ARRLLGMTPERVHD
-309 VWKPQKLPDP
+309 IGEPQTLPDP

-333 KERECGE
+333 EESECGE
-340 ARVRGARTFFQIN
+340 ARVRGARAFFQIN
-353 LERMEAFDEH
+353 LERMRAFDEH

-374 SESRRLEA
+374 SETRRLEA

-415 DPQIRERFLTHIRS
+415 DPKVREHFLTHIRS

-458 VELLDVASRVAERM
+458 VELLDVASKVAERM
-472 GPLAN
+472 GPLAD
-477 SSYLDLTVEGDG
+477 SSYLELIVEGDG
-489 GRVRADEEWLQ
+489 GRARADEEWLE

-512 HSEKGGHVRLRSEAS
+512 HSEKGGRVRLRAEGS
-527 RIVVE
+527 RIAVE
-532 DEGAGINE
+532 DEGAGISE
-540 EDIPY
+540 EDVPY

-565 CKELVERMGG
+565 CKELVQRMGG
-575 EIQLRSE
+575 EIQLQSE
-582 KGKGTVVEIKLPE
+582 KDKGTVVEIRLPE
-595 VSDD
+595 VSE